1 MSFVPV
7 GEQIGIVEGDASAL
21 VLAGPGRG
29 KTVTALAAATRWLDR
44 YPRSRALFTSFSNA
58 AVQRLAAA
66 SGIRAGR
73 RVQFRT
79 FHSIALEVLK
89 DYGRFVGLR
98 APATAL
104 DNMEERLV
112 AAERGWP
119 SLCEDEYRS
128 ALEGYARETGKVPFT
143 LMVPWASQLLGASAT
158 LRRAVSARH
167 PFIVVDE
174 FQDTSAEQWSFLKM
188 IAENSR
194 VLALGDEYQM
204 IYGAQFRATLERFD
218 EFETWK
224 GIKRTRLTVP
234 SFRCSNAE
242 ILQFAD
248 DILHGRRTSAT
259 GDGLALYGV
268 YRSQVRARLTTI
280 WARFRDKA
288 PDGTRLAFL
297 VPSAKKSEQLMDAL
311 GEPGKDH
318 AIPIPIRPRM
328 ERDEGRSDAFNL
340 VVYAAADFV
349 VLPTESTLKKLAV
362 ALETCV
368 ALSTR
373 KKLTAEEVEK
383 VFAPRSR
390 AACPLRDLLRGPGTT
405 ADPVVLAP
413 LLLDAMDQDKRFE
426 STAKSIRRQGSVRVA
441 PCERHDGSLFDGY
454 RNARPP
460 RMEGHVPSRSRT
472 TLLSMH
478 RCKGRE
484 FDYVVMVVDPY
495 AHRADADVDEL
506 RRLHY
511 VAATRAKKWL
521 GVVYVRN
528 DLGSVLQP
536 VVG

>member
-1 MSFVPV
+1 MPFVPV
-7 GEQIGIVEGDASAL
+7 GEQVGIVDGEASAL

-29 KTVTALAAATRWLDR
+29 KTVTALAAATKWLDK

-58 AVQRLAAA
+58 AVQRLAAV
-66 SGIRAGR
+66 SGIRAGS

-98 APATAL
+98 APACAL
-104 DNMEERLV
+104 DKMEERLV

-119 SLCEDEYRS
+119 SDDDEYRRV
-128 ALEGYARETGKVPFT
+128 LEQFARETGKVPFVF
-143 LMVPWASQLLGASAT
+143 MVPWATQLLGASTT

-174 FQDTSAEQWSFLKM
+174 FQDTSAEQWAFLKM
-188 IAENSR
+188 VAETSR

-204 IYGAQFRATLERFD
+204 IYSAEFRATLERFD
-218 EFETWK
+218 EFEKWK
-224 GIKRTRLTVP
+224 GIERTRLVVP
-234 SFRCSNAE
+234 NFRCSNRA

-248 DILHGRRTSAT
+248 DLLHGRKSSAA
-259 GDGLALYGV
+259 GDGLKLIGV
-268 YRSQVRARLTTI
+268 YRQQVRARLAAI
-280 WARFRDKA
+280 WMRFRDKA
-288 PDGTRLAFL
+288 PEGTRLAFL
-297 VPSAKKSEQLMDAL
+297 VPSAKKGEQLMDAL

-328 ERDEGRSDAFNL
+328 ERDEGRSDAFSL
-340 VVYAAADFV
+340 VAYAAADFV
-349 VLPTESTLKKLAV
+349 AGPAETTLKNLAV

-373 KKLTAEEVEK
+373 KKLIAEDVEK
-383 VFAPRSR
+383 LFAPKSR
-390 AACPLRDLLRGPGTT
+390 AACPLRDLLRSPEAK
-405 ADPVVLAP
+405 ADPVALAP
-413 LLLDAMDQDKRFE
+413 LLLDAMEQDKRFE
-426 STAKSIRRQGSVRVA
+426 SSAKSIRRQGAVRVA
-441 PCERHDGSLFDGY
+441 HCERHEGSFFDGY

-460 RMEGHVPSRSRT
+460 RIEGHVPSRSRT
-472 TLLSMH
+472 TMLSMH

-484 FDYVVMVVDPY
+484 FDFVVMVVDRF

-511 VAATRAKKWL
+511 VAATRAKQWL
-521 GVVYVRN
+521 GVLYVRN

-536 VVG
+536 VIG